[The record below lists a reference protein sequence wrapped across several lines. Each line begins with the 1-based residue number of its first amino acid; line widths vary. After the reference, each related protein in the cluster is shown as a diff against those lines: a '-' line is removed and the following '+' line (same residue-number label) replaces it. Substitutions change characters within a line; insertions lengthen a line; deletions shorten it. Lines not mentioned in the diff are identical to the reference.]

1 MFLLK
6 ATLAS
11 LLTRVNVTLAGP
23 LLATESVPAAI
34 DHFHLRFTTAPVP

>member
-6 ATLAS
+6 TTLAS
-11 LLTRVNVTLAGP
+11 LLTQVNVTLAGQ

-34 DHFHLRFTTAPVP
+34 DHFHLRFTTVSVQ

>member
-11 LLTRVNVTLAGP
+11 LLTHVNVTLAGP
-23 LLATESVPAAI
+23 SLATGSVPAAI
-34 DHFHLRFTTAPVP
+34 DHFHVRFTPASVL